1 MLTGR
6 RSDTLPR
13 QSTAIPC
20 ISLWNFFL
28 GKCEVDTTRAFM
40 TNSHQQY
47 SPSEFRLSLHCSSRN
62 LAGSRCICWPP
73 NPWITYF
80 TLTNFRDMLRTMLWS
95 RRQLIA
101 LGALTFFIS
110 VNSHTQRGALTVT
123 RGLDQ
128 LTQEAVVILR
138 GYVTSAKVE
147 PHPQLTSLMTVV
159 VSMSV
164 SETVKGTPRKSLG
177 IDHLKAVPFIEV
189 DRPHRS
195 RPRADQHRP
204 ACQLPQVG

>member
-1 MLTGR
+1 MMLTGR

-40 TNSHQQY
+40 TNS
-47 SPSEFRLSLHCSSRN
+47 
-62 LAGSRCICWPP
+62 
-73 NPWITYF
+73 
-80 TLTNFRDMLRTMLWS
+80 
-95 RRQLIA
+95 
-101 LGALTFFIS
+101 
-110 VNSHTQRGALTVT
+110 NSHTQRGALTVT

>member
-1 MLTGR
+1 
-6 RSDTLPR
+6 
-13 QSTAIPC
+13 
-20 ISLWNFFL
+20 
-28 GKCEVDTTRAFM
+28 
-40 TNSHQQY
+40 
-47 SPSEFRLSLHCSSRN
+47 
-62 LAGSRCICWPP
+62 
-73 NPWITYF
+73 
-80 TLTNFRDMLRTMLWS
+80 MLRTMLWS

-164 SETVKGTPRKSLG
+164 SETVKGTPRKSIVFRHYIWDLRDQIDTAQYRKGEELLLLLG
-177 IDHLKAVPFIEV
+177 AESENGLTSPVRVSSQKWLQ
-189 DRPHRS
+189 S
-195 RPRADQHRP
+195 RRICSSNNNLAKISP
-204 ACQLPQVG
+204 ARMALRNR